1 MLIFSQQ
8 ELKAEA
14 DSSSKDL
21 QDREKKAISDE
32 EKQKSAVSKLSK
44 LKKTLKEVFH
54 SSCL

>member
-54 SSCL
+54 SSYL